1 MSRWGLWRMGCDRTL
16 DFTLIGKVAHD
27 PNIQHIREFRQMLN
41 VYKLHK
47 DSDWAMLSFIAKFCF

>member
-1 MSRWGLWRMGCDRTL
+1 MGCDRTL

-47 DSDWAMLSFIAKFCF
+47 DSDWFC